1 MFQTFNDM
9 IQFNYD
15 LMQENKVLIV
25 NDPNGFLV
33 EPISLNNIEDPDT
46 LKVLSKIIPANQFII
61 SFDSQEA
68 IIYPPRVAHYGVLQL
83 RKQYVTALASM
94 DFVIQLRNKVE
105 KINEFFNTPILYLT
119 GIPLFNSYSQ
129 VYPIKEPN
137 NFLQGSDLNLTF
149 LIDDLS
155 NSFDVSANVGEFIA
169 PGEKAIIQ
177 DLESKF
183 STIGLSDEPIVM
195 FSVHNIHIVPQIDLW
210 DLIICVGSIL
220 NAPVYRESEIWKN
233 YFSTLPVAQMI
244 VYLSEFI

>member
-25 NDPNGFLV
+25 LDPKGFQV
-33 EPISLNNIEDPDT
+33 EPISLDNIEDPDT
-46 LKVLSKIIPANQFII
+46 LKVLPKIISANQFII

-129 VYPIKEPN
+129 VYPIEEPK
-137 NFLQGSDLNLTF
+137 NFLQGSDLDLTF
-149 LIDDLS
+149 LIHDLS
-155 NSFDVSANVGEFIA
+155 DSVDVSAGVNEFIT
-169 PGEKAIIQ
+169 PGEKAIIR

-233 YFSTLPVAQMI
+233 YFSTLPVTQMR
-244 VYLSEFI
+244 VYLSN